1 MNVVASGDLR
11 RAVVLAVRRGMS
23 QTQAS
28 RVFGVSVRAANKWVA
43 IDRAGGLRALRPKR
57 RGRRAGDGRLNLE
70 QATSIEQLIIDS
82 LPEQLKLPFH
92 LWTRAALVNLIER
105 EYGIAVSLTTASR
118 YLKHWGMSLQ
128 KPAGNTDERH
138 RTVIARWRKERYRA
152 IVRQA
157 KRDNAVIY
165 WGNRASLRKDHGVGF
180 SGSYRGK
187 MPQGQPAGH
196 RPGYNMM
203 SAMSNRGH
211 LAFIITHGKFDGA
224 QFVQFLQRLLKQA
237 GTKVYLI
244 VQGNPV
250 HRSSNVRRFV
260 MTNAAQIRLID
271 MLRPDSE
278 LAMLELRDAMIKY
291 NGVGRSR
298 LKGRGTTMPAV
309 RRHLRQRQPRMIRND
324 LRDTHVRYPA

>member
-1 MNVVASGDLR
+1 MNLVAPGDLR
-11 RAVVLAVRRGMS
+11 RAVVLAVRSGMS

-43 IDRAGGLRALRPKR
+43 IDRTGGLRALRPKR
-57 RGRRAGDGRLNLE
+57 RGRRAGDGRLNRE

-82 LPEQLKLPFH
+82 QPEQLKLPFY

-118 YLKHWGMSLQ
+118 YLNHWGMSLHQ
-128 KPAGNTDERH
+128 PAANTDE

-152 IVRQA
+152 VVRQA

-180 SGSYRGK
+180 SNSHRGK
-187 MPQGQPAGH
+187 MPNAQQAGH
-196 RPGYNMM
+196 RSGCNMI
-203 SAMSNRGH
+203 SAMSNRGRH
-211 LAFIITHGKFDGA
+211 AFIISHGKFDGA
-224 QFVQFLQRLLKQA
+224 QFVHFLQRLLKQA

-250 HRSSNVRRFV
+250 HRSSDVRRFV
-260 MTNAAQIRLID
+260 KANAAQIRLID

-278 LAMLELRDAMIKY
+278 LARLELRDAMIKY
-291 NGVGRSR
+291 KGVGRGR
-298 LKGRGTTMPAV
+298 LQSRGTTMPAV
-309 RRHLRQRQPRMIRND
+309 RRHLRQRQPRMIRSD
-324 LRDTHVRYPA
+324 LRDKHARYPA